1 MLDLLNEVCKANT
14 LQKKVI
20 VQDKEV
26 VFCNLTKDELSGIF
40 DLLNERKLIKKWKAW
55 DSCVL
60 SLEWWLTWYG
70 SNGYITTWDF
80 ELIKDYLDNDIVNP
94 FEEE

>member
-1 MLDLLNEVCKANT
+1 MLDLLNEVVKANA

-20 VQDKEV
+20 VQDKQV
-26 VFCNLTKDELSGIF
+26 VFCNLTKDELSEIF
-40 DLLNERKLIKKWKAW
+40 DFLNDKKLIKKWKAG

-70 SNGYITTWDF
+70 SNWYITTWDF
-80 ELIKDYLDNDIVNP
+80 ELIKEYLDNNIVNP
-94 FEEE
+94 FEQE